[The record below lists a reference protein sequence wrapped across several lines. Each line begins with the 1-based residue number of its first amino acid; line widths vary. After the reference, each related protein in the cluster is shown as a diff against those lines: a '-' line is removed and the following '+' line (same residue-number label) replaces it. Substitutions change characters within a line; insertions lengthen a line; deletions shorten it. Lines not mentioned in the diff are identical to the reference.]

1 MSQARFM
8 AAVIGVAAG
17 LLFSGTAGAAE
28 WPDDCQEA
36 MLPSDDPDYPDAQLI
51 LTCLP
56 PNFNGT
62 LIIYAHGYVK
72 PQEPLALPEEFAN
85 ADVRELITRLLDLGF
100 GVATSSYHKNG
111 YAVEQAEADLNDLVD
126 EVRSREPG
134 LEAVYLAGASEGGL
148 IATMLVEKYPET
160 YAGGLAMC
168 APLAGVGYQ
177 IDYLADVRVLFDYFY
192 PQVFPFGTVDVPA
205 EAHQQWEG
213 PDGIEAKIGAA
224 IQDDPDGIAQVFD
237 VAGVTCDASNPPEAA
252 NCAQNI
258 LAYSVFG
265 TNDLLETAGGWPASN
280 VEKNYA
286 GSRDDVPLN
295 ATVERF
301 DADPAAS
308 DYVSRW
314 YQPTG
319 SLQRPLVTLH
329 TTRDPGVPYRHELIY
344 FNRAALRNSD
354 DLLTALPV
362 DRAGHCEFT
371 AAEVLGGLAALLFEA
386 DSDLVLALLEHL
398 ETLQDL
404 VEVGIDVGT
413 DAGRLAALVQDR
425 ANDFVDE
432 VEGEFGFLDDAA
444 DAAEGGLDAAQDIAG
459 ETGDAAEVGLD
470 AAQDIAGEAKDEIED
485 LF

>member
-1 MSQARFM
+1 MRQAV
-8 AAVIGVAAG
+8 AVAIGIAAG
-17 LLFSGTAGAAE
+17 LLLSGSAGAAE
-28 WPDDCQEA
+28 WPDGCQEGL
-36 MLPSDDPDYPDAQLI
+36 LPSDDPHYPDGQLI

-134 LEAVYLAGASEGGL
+134 LDAIYLAGASEGGL
-148 IATMLVEKYPET
+148 IATMLIEKFPET

-168 APLAGVGYQ
+168 APLAGIDHQ
-177 IDYLADVRVLFDYFY
+177 IHYLADVRVLFDYFY
-192 PQVFPFGTVDVPA
+192 PEVFPFGTVDVPDD
-205 EAHQQWEG
+205 AHQQWEG
-213 PDGIEAKIGAA
+213 PDRYEANIGAA
-224 IQDDPDGIAQVFD
+224 VQADPDGIAQVFN
-237 VAGVTCDASNPPEAA
+237 VAGVTCDASNPAEAA

-265 TNDLLETAGGWPASN
+265 TNDLLDTADGWPVSN
-280 VEKNYA
+280 VDKDYA
-286 GSRDDVPLN
+286 GSRDDVALN
-295 ATVERF
+295 VGVERF

-308 DYVSRW
+308 AYVSRW

-319 SLQRPLVTLH
+319 ALQRPLVTLH
-329 TTRDPGVPYRHELIY
+329 TTRDSVVPYRHELIY

-354 DLLTALPV
+354 DLLTVLPV

-386 DSDLVLALLEHL
+386 DDDLVLALVEHL
-398 ETLQDL
+398 DTLQD
-404 VEVGIDVGT
+404 VVDIAIDLRERP
-413 DAGRLAALVQDR
+413 GRLAELVRDQ
-425 ANDFVDE
+425 ASGFVNE
-432 VEGEFGFLDDAA
+432 VEDEFGFLDDAGG
-444 DAAEGGLDAAQDIAG
+444 AAEDGLDAAQDTAG
-459 ETGDAAEVGLD
+459 ATGDAAESGLD
-470 AAQDIAGEAKDEIED
+470 AVQDVAGEAKDQIED